1 MYFAFFFLHSD
12 GVGAFFGGIYHGL
25 YYTSQDKYFAFFYI
39 ILELGSDQD
48 INGQQH
54 SAEAFQHY

>member
-1 MYFAFFFLHSD
+1 MGF
-12 GVGAFFGGIYHGL
+12 
-25 YYTSQDKYFAFFYI
+25 YYTSQNKYFAFFYI
-39 ILELGSDQD
+39 IFELGSDQD